1 VRAGVTIYT
10 MQLSALVRVALLALL
25 CLCAQ
30 PLCAAVGSMDA
41 FEGDVR
47 VISTTADRAAIKGME
62 LNEGDTIKTG
72 ANAWALLA
80 MSDGASM
87 TLRPQSQVRLD
98 KYHYDPDGEPAK
110 NSSALS
116 LLQGAFRSV
125 TGYIG
130 RTNRD
135 GYRISTPTATIGI
148 RGTDHEPAYYA
159 PPRPGEKLDHEPGT
173 YDKVNEGES
182 VIRNPKGEIPV
193 KRGQNA
199 FVHHDGRVAPR
210 LLARAPAFYQRH
222 AQFDR
227 RAAVH
232 RQNFHRQ
239 FEQRHQRQLEERR
252 SRQDPRKDAQQQ
264 RHERVEHKQAERAQ
278 QQQRRNEQQQQHRTE
293 QQQQRRDSIEKR
305 PQDRHTAQEQKKQE
319 RSAETRKRPQEHP
332 SLQDQKRQQE
342 RAEELRKRQQEHA
355 QKKAPRKEHEDEK
368 KANVRHR

>member
-1 VRAGVTIYT
+1 VRTGVKIYT

-30 PLCAAVGSMDA
+30 PLFAAVGAIDA

-47 VISTTADRAAIKGME
+47 VISSAADRAALKGME
-62 LNEGDTIKTG
+62 LNEGDMVKTG

-110 NSSALS
+110 NSSVLS

-135 GYRISTPTATIGI
+135 GYRITTPTATIGI

-159 PPRPGEKLDHEPGT
+159 PPRPGEKAEHEPGT
-173 YDKVNEGES
+173 YDKVNDGES
-182 VIRNPKGEIPV
+182 VIRNPRGEVAVRP
-193 KRGQNA
+193 GQHA
-199 FVHHDGRVAPR
+199 FVHHNGRVAPR
-210 LLARAPAFYQRH
+210 LLARPPAFYQRH

-239 FEQRHQRQLEERR
+239 FEERHQRRLEERHGR
-252 SRQDPRKDAQQQ
+252 PEAHKDAQQQ
-264 RHERVEHKQAERAQ
+264 RHERGENQPAARTRQQEHVL
-278 QQQRRNEQQQQHRTE
+278 E
-293 QQQQRRDSIEKR
+293 QQQQRRESIE
-305 PQDRHTAQEQKKQE
+305 
-319 RSAETRKRPQEHP
+319 
-332 SLQDQKRQQE
+332 KRQQE
-342 RAEELRKRQQEHA
+342 RRAAQEQKSHDRAQAQQRREQ
-355 QKKAPRKEHEDEK
+355 QKDLKKKHDDEK
-368 KANVRHR
+368 KENVRHR